1 MPTTPFHSF
10 PFYSTDCD
18 AEAAGVT
25 SWTEIEN
32 PDDVTAG
39 TECDPER
46 PTDKATETDAE
57 TPDSETP
64 DSGTPDPDPETQPGD
79 EDEDPLESGSIVF
92 GTSVPAFVVAVLAIF
107 V

>member
-1 MPTTPFHSF
+1 MV
-10 PFYSTDCD
+10 YSNDCD

-39 TECDPER
+39 TECDPEQG
-46 PTDKATETDAE
+46 PTDKAAETDAETGDETGDDTDAE
-57 TPDSETP
+57 TPDAE
-64 DSGTPDPDPETQPGD
+64 TPDPDPEAQAGD

-92 GTSVPAFVVAVLAIF
+92 GTSVPAFVVAV
-107 V
+107 